1 MGNILIVDDDAQ
13 LRQSFEKILTTE
25 GHTVRTASSGEAAIV
40 MVQAAV
46 PDLVIMDVRMPG
58 MSGLEAFQAM
68 HEIEPKLPV
77 IIMTAYGTT
86 ETAIEATK
94 LGAFEYVLKPFENIQ
109 DILALIGQA
118 MEAGRFMRSRVE
130 LDVAPDTTVAD
141 AIIGKSKP
149 MQEVYKAIGRVAHTD
164 ATVLIR
170 GESGTGKELV
180 ARAIYQHSL
189 RAAKPFLVINCVAIP
204 ETLLESELFGYEKG
218 AFTGAVNRRVGKFE
232 QAHGGTVFLDEIGD
246 MPFSIQAKILRL
258 LQEKSIERLGGREPI
273 PVDVRIIAATN
284 RDLEAALAQG
294 RFREDLY
301 YRLKVVTL
309 GLPPLRERGQDITLL
324 AEYFLSRFAKEMDVG
339 NPGVTA
345 EAKLLLQNYQWPGNV
360 RELANAMQ
368 KALIFSRGYPIH
380 PEDVSRAIGGQS
392 LSRETG
398 EARADE
404 IVRQWV
410 RQSLVSGDG
419 KDVFEECMDHFASL
433 LVSEALDLTGG
444 NRSRAAKLLGISR
457 PTLLSK
463 IDKYRLKV
471 QTSIKLEGP

>member
-1 MGNILIVDDDAQ
+1 MGKILIVDDEPQ
-13 LRQSFEKILTTE
+13 VRQSFEKILTQD
-25 GHTVRTASSGEAAIV
+25 GHVVKTAASGEAALAS
-40 MVQAAV
+40 VQAEI
-46 PDLVIMDVRMPG
+46 PDLVIMDVRLPG
-58 MSGLEAFQAM
+58 MNGLEAFRAI

-94 LGAFEYVLKPFENIQ
+94 LGAFEYVLKPLEVP
-109 DILALIGQA
+109 DMLALIGQA
-118 MEAGRFMRSRVE
+118 LEAGRFMRSRVE
-130 LDVAPDTTVAD
+130 LDVAPAAAGAD
-141 AIIGKSKP
+141 AIIGRSKA
-149 MQEVYKAIGRVAHTD
+149 MQEVYKAIGRVAPTD

-189 RAAKPFLVINCVAIP
+189 RSAKPFLIINCVAIP

-258 LQEKSIERLGGREPI
+258 LQERSIERLGGREPI
-273 PVDVRIIAATN
+273 RVDVRIIAATN
-284 RDLEAALAQG
+284 RDLEAALASG
-294 RFREDLY
+294 KFREDLY

-309 GLPPLRERGQDITLL
+309 WLPPLRERAGDMTLL
-324 AEYFLSRFAKEMDVG
+324 AEYFLARFGKEMGLD
-339 NPGVTA
+339 NPGMA
-345 EAKLLLQNYQWPGNV
+345 PEAKVLLKNYQWPGNV

-380 PEDVSRAIGGQS
+380 PEDVTRAIGGE
-392 LSRETG
+392 LPAK
-398 EARADE
+398 EAGDHRADE
-404 IVRQWV
+404 IIRKWV
-410 RQSLVSGDG
+410 RQSLVSGEG
-419 KDVFEECMDHFASL
+419 KDLFDAFMDRFASL
-433 LVSEALDLTGG
+433 LISEALDLTGG
-444 NRSRAAKLLGISR
+444 NRSRAAKILGISR

-463 IDKYRLKV
+463 IDKYRLKFE
-471 QTSIKLEGP
+471 TSVKLEGP

>member
-1 MGNILIVDDDAQ
+1 
-13 LRQSFEKILTTE
+13 
-25 GHTVRTASSGEAAIV
+25 
-40 MVQAAV
+40 
-46 PDLVIMDVRMPG
+46 
-58 MSGLEAFQAM
+58 
-68 HEIEPKLPV
+68 
-77 IIMTAYGTT
+77 
-86 ETAIEATK
+86 
-94 LGAFEYVLKPFENIQ
+94 VLKPFENIQ
-109 DILALIGQA
+109 DILALISQA
-118 MEAGRFMRSRVE
+118 LEAGRFMRSRVE
-130 LDVAPDTTVAD
+130 LDVAPDSAAAD
-141 AIIGKSKP
+141 VIIGRSKP
-149 MQEVYKAIGRVAHTD
+149 MQEVYKAIGRVAPTD

-170 GESGTGKELV
+170 GDSGTGKELV

-189 RAAKPFLVINCVAIP
+189 RSTKPFLIINCVAIP

-218 AFTGAVNRRVGKFE
+218 AFTGAINRRVGKFE

-258 LQEKSIERLGGREPI
+258 LQERSIERLGGREPI

-309 GLPPLRERGQDITLL
+309 WLPPLRERSQDITLL
-324 AEYFLSRFAKEMDVG
+324 AEFFLSRFAREMGVS
-339 NPGVTA
+339 NPGVTE

-368 KALIFSRGYPIH
+368 KALIFSRGYPID
-380 PEDVSRAIGGQS
+380 PEDVSRAIGGES
-392 LSRETG
+392 LSRETDDQ
-398 EARADE
+398 RADE

-410 RQSLVSGDG
+410 RQTLTSGEG
-419 KDVFEECMDHFASL
+419 KDVFETYMDHFASL
-433 LVSEALDLTGG
+433 LISEALDLTGG

-463 IDKYRLKV
+463 IDKYRLRV
-471 QTSIKLEGP
+471 ETSVKLEGP

>member
-13 LRQSFEKILTTE
+13 LRQSFEKLLTAE
-25 GHTVRTASSGEAAIV
+25 GHTVKTASSGDAAIA
-40 MVQAAV
+40 MVQAAA

-68 HEIEPKLPV
+68 HVIEPKLPV
-77 IIMTAYGTT
+77 IIMTAFGTT

-118 MEAGRFMRSRVE
+118 LEAGRFMRSRVE
-130 LDVAPDTTVAD
+130 LDVAPDTTAAD

-189 RAAKPFLVINCVAIP
+189 RATKPFLVINCVAIP

-232 QAHGGTVFLDEIGD
+232 QASGGTVFLDEIGD

-284 RDLEAALAQG
+284 RDLETALAQG

-309 GLPPLRERGQDITLL
+309 GLPPLRERPQDIILL
-324 AEYFLSRFAKEMDVG
+324 AEYFLSRFAKEMDMG
-339 NPGVTA
+339 NPGMTA

-380 PEDVSRAIGGQS
+380 PEDINRAIGGES
-392 LSRETG
+392 LGREVKEG
-398 EARADE
+398 RADE

-410 RQSLVSGDG
+410 RQNLVAGDG

-433 LVSEALDLTGG
+433 LISEALDLTGG

-471 QTSIKLEGP
+471 QTSIKFENP